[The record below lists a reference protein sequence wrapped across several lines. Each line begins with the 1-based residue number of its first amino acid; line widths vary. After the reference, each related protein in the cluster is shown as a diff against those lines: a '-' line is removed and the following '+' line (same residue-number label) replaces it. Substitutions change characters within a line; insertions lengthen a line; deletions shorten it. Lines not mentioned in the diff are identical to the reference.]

1 MIVDQYGRGVSYL
14 RLSVTDRCN
23 LRCFYCRNCKYLKF
37 IPHQEILTYEEM
49 FQIIQVGVDLG
60 IQKIRLTGGEPFVRR
75 DFLYFLARL
84 RHKFPFL
91 DLRVTTNGTLIANK
105 VLALK
110 DMGINCINISL
121 DTLKPEKFQE
131 ITGRDFYHHVRAGID
146 RCLEENIRVKIN
158 VVALKGV
165 NDDELEDFVQ
175 FALTHPVDIRF
186 IEFMPIGGRTMWNRD
201 FYWPA
206 KEILKAV
213 QKITPLEPVEI
224 CARTNTDHASANSDT
239 SGPARIFALKE
250 GRGRLG
256 VISPLSDHFCD
267 RCNRL
272 RITPDGKL
280 RTCLF
285 SDKEYRLLPLLRS
298 PKLGLVQLRKVLE
311 RAGRKKPLGYN
322 LLSKEKNRQS
332 VCQRVMSSIGG

>member
-37 IPHQEILTYEEM
+37 ISHQNILTYEEM
-49 FQIIQVGVDLG
+49 FELIRACVDLG
-60 IQKIRLTGGEPFVRR
+60 VQKIRLTGGEPFVRR

-91 DLRVTTNGTLIANK
+91 DLRITTNGTLIANK
-105 VLALK
+105 VQALK

-121 DTLKPEKFQE
+121 DTLDADKFIE
-131 ITGRDFYHHVRAGID
+131 ITGRDFYHNVRASID
-146 RCLEENIRVKIN
+146 RCLEKGIRVKIN

-165 NDDELEDFVQ
+165 NDNELEDFVR
-175 FALTHPVDIRF
+175 FALDHPVDIRF
-186 IEFMPIGGRTMWNRD
+186 IEFMPIGGRTMWNKD
-201 FYWPA
+201 FYWSA
-206 KEILKAV
+206 KEILTAA
-213 QKITPLEPVEI
+213 QKITPLVLEEKGGQ
-224 CARTNTDHASANSDT
+224 T
-239 SGPARIFALKE
+239 SGPAKIFALKE
-250 GRGRLG
+250 GQGRLG
-256 VISPLSDHFCD
+256 IISPLSDHFCD
-267 RCNRL
+267 KCNRL

-298 PKLGLVQLRKVLE
+298 PKLSLGQLKKVLE
-311 RAGRKKPLGYN
+311 RTSRKKPLGYN
-322 LLSKEKNRQS
+322 LLSKDENKQS

>member
-1 MIVDQYGRGVSYL
+1 MITDQYGRGVSYL

-23 LRCFYCRNCKYLKF
+23 LRCFYCRSCKYLKF
-37 IPHQEILTYEEM
+37 IPHQNILTYEEM
-49 FQIIQVGVDLG
+49 FKIIQAGIELG
-60 IQKIRLTGGEPFVRR
+60 IQKVRLTGGEPFVRR

-91 DLRVTTNGTLIANK
+91 DLRVTTNGTLITNK

-131 ITGRDFYHHVRAGID
+131 ITGRDFYHQVRAGID

-158 VVALKGV
+158 IVALKGV
-165 NDDELEDFVQ
+165 NDNELEDFVR

-206 KEILKAV
+206 KEIVKAV
-213 QKITPLEPVEI
+213 QKMTPLEPVEI
-224 CARTNTDHASANSDT
+224 SARTNTDHASANSDT
-239 SGPARIFALKE
+239 SGPARIFVLKE

-280 RTCLF
+280 RACLF

-298 PKLGLVQLRKVLE
+298 PKLGPVQLKKVME

-322 LLSKEKNRQS
+322 LLSREKNRQS

>member
-1 MIVDQYGRGVSYL
+1 
-14 RLSVTDRCN
+14 
-23 LRCFYCRNCKYLKF
+23 
-37 IPHQEILTYEEM
+37 
-49 FQIIQVGVDLG
+49 
-60 IQKIRLTGGEPFVRR
+60 
-75 DFLYFLARL
+75 
-84 RHKFPFL
+84 
-91 DLRVTTNGTLIANK
+91 
-105 VLALK
+105 
-110 DMGINCINISL
+110 
-121 DTLKPEKFQE
+121 
-131 ITGRDFYHHVRAGID
+131 
-146 RCLEENIRVKIN
+146 
-158 VVALKGV
+158 
-165 NDDELEDFVQ
+165 
-175 FALTHPVDIRF
+175 
-186 IEFMPIGGRTMWNRD
+186 MWNRD

-206 KEILKAV
+206 KEIVKAV
-213 QKITPLEPVEI
+213 QKMTPLEPVEI
-224 CARTNTDHASANSDT
+224 SARTNTDHASANSDT
-239 SGPARIFALKE
+239 SGPARIFVLKE